1 MAELV
6 ERALFEEGWQVELAG
21 PADFHS
27 NELPT
32 VAKAFHMAGI
42 VAIFSSHENELAN
55 MQSVRA
61 VFSSE
66 AFFAL
71 EEEVERDERAAAIIV
86 ERLHRWREQRS
97 YSSGD

>member
-6 ERALFEEGWQVELAG
+6 ERALFDEGWQVELAG
-21 PADFHS
+21 SGGFSRERTSDRRQGVPHGGDRRDF
-27 NELPT
+27 L
-32 VAKAFHMAGI
+32 FAGKR
-42 VAIFSSHENELAN
+42 SWH

-61 VFSSE
+61 IFSAE

-71 EEEVERDERAAAIIV
+71 EEEIERDERAAAKIV
-86 ERLHRWREQRS
+86 ERLHRWREQRA